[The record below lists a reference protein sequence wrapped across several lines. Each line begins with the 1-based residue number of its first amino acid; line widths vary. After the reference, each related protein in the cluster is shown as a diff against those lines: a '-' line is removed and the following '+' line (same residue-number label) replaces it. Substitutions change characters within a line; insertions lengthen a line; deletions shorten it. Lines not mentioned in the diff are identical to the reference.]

1 LAAEEVE
8 EIVRLGLERLV
19 QRRVLEQAGG
29 RVCCGAH
36 RQARDLL
43 AYYARSLAALEQPSV
58 RPVEARLGMATEVC
72 VMGDMVASD
81 EPRRL
86 PVFLR
91 EHRDEIL
98 APWEQVVRQLGAAR
112 HQDRAML

>member
-1 LAAEEVE
+1 VRELRSRLEEGGVPLALGREFDPQRAARAALREDLPRTRELARFEGDLLAAEEVE

-36 RQARDLL
+36 RQAGDLL

-58 RPVEARLGMATEVC
+58 RPVEARLGMPT
-72 VMGDMVASD
+72 
-81 EPRRL
+81 
-86 PVFLR
+86 
-91 EHRDEIL
+91 
-98 APWEQVVRQLGAAR
+98 
-112 HQDRAML
+112 